1 MATHQP
7 NMDALNKIAKKRKA
21 EAPTTNPEMTKK
33 ITSLYKRSAPTT
45 SVRVNQWW
53 CSCMYYLVLNLHA
66 VQYNI
71 QGVASQQLQTHK
83 CVTLAVPYYN
93 IANQLE
99 SAQTTTVRVSQ
110 AIPIVVSFS
119 WQVQQ
124 VRSSSDIHLMNTRNR
139 NCDESA
145 QTTTV

>member
-53 CSCMYYLVLNLHA
+53 CSCMYYLVQNLHA

-71 QGVASQQLQTHK
+71 QGVASPQLQWQ
-83 CVTLAVPYYN
+83 CVTT
-93 IANQLE
+93 NQLE

-119 WQVQQ
+119 WQVQF
-124 VRSSSDIHLMNTRNR
+124 I
-139 NCDESA
+139 
-145 QTTTV
+145 

>member
-53 CSCMYYLVLNLHA
+53 CSCMYYLVQDLHA

-71 QGVASQQLQTHK
+71 QGVASPQLQTHK
-83 CVTLAVPYYN
+83 CVTLAVPYY

-124 VRSSSDIHLMNTRNR
+124 VRSSLNTQNR

>member
-53 CSCMYYLVLNLHA
+53 CSCMYYLVQNLHA

-71 QGVASQQLQTHK
+71 QGVASPQLQTHK
-83 CVTLAVPYYN
+83 CVTLAVPYY

-99 SAQTTTVRVSQ
+99 SAQTTTVSVSQ
-110 AIPIVVSFS
+110 AIPRYSKCAVHLTL
-119 WQVQQ
+119 
-124 VRSSSDIHLMNTRNR
+124 HLMNTHNR

>member
-53 CSCMYYLVLNLHA
+53 FSCMYYLVQNLHA

-71 QGVASQQLQTHK
+71 ECT
-83 CVTLAVPYYN
+83 
-93 IANQLE
+93 E
-99 SAQTTTVRVSQ
+99 SS
-110 AIPIVVSFS
+110 
-119 WQVQQ
+119 
-124 VRSSSDIHLMNTRNR
+124 TRLLHHNFKHT
-139 NCDESA
+139 S
-145 QTTTV
+145 V